1 MKDAEAEQGCPA
13 VCPSPPVAPPAP
25 QVWCTPSSLA
35 QGPAAKVPDKKPG
48 DRDSAVLGHGHVLWT
63 RGGLQ
68 TLTHSRSW
76 LSSVQLGHS
85 RLSHPVRE
93 RKLQALHA
101 RWHCEHFLYCVQLVP
116 REHLPI
122 GAPRGQKP
130 ILIYVYLLGAEDMTD
145 DSYSLKKGA
154 I

>member
-35 QGPAAKVPDKKPG
+35 QGPRCKGTGQETRRPG
-48 DRDSAVLGHGHVLWT
+48 LRRARPRPRAVDAGWVT
-63 RGGLQ
+63 DA
-68 TLTHSRSW
+68 HSRSW

-85 RLSHPVRE
+85 RLSHRVRE

-116 REHLPI
+116 CEHLPI